1 MIVIA
6 GFIQIDSAS
15 RVAAASAAVA
25 MMQATAKEEGCVT
38 YRFAADLEDK
48 NRFLIFEEW
57 TSDNA
62 LQAHFK
68 APHMAVFRAAMAG
81 LKVLDRQIKR
91 YEVASAAPM

>member
-6 GFIQIDSAS
+6 GFFQIDPAS
-15 RVAAASAAVA
+15 RAAAAGAAVA

-38 YRFAADLEDK
+38 YRFAADLEDP
-48 NRFLIFEEW
+48 NRFLLFEEW
-57 TSDNA
+57 ASDAA

-68 APHMAVFRAAMAG
+68 APHMAVFRAAMG
-81 LKVLDRQIKR
+81 ELKIVSRQIKR